1 MTIMRPL
8 PKFFIDQMKLE
19 YLDQIMTIEQVCFP
33 TAWPRQVFEMELKS
47 PRSFTRVSKLG
58 DMVVGYVVAWTVY
71 DEGHILNIA
80 VLPEFRRMGIGEDLM
95 TDCLDYFSRSH
106 AKYALLEV
114 RTSNI
119 GAIKLYEKL
128 GFKSIG
134 IRRGY
139 YNDTGEDAIVMMLT
153 IK

>member
-1 MTIMRPL
+1 MRPL

>member
-1 MTIMRPL
+1 MRPL
-8 PKFFIDQMKLE
+8 PKFSIDQMKLE
-19 YLDQIMTIEQVCFP
+19 DLEQIITIEQVCFP

-47 PRSFTRVSKLG
+47 PRSYTRVSKMG
-58 DMVVGYVVAWTVY
+58 EKVIGYVVAWTVY

-95 TDCLDYFSRSH
+95 RDCLDYFSRRR

-114 RTSNI
+114 RISNI
-119 GAIKLYEKL
+119 GAMKLYEKL
-128 GFKSIG
+128 GFRSIG

-153 IK
+153 LS

>member
-1 MTIMRPL
+1 MRPL
-8 PKFFIDQMKLE
+8 PKFFIDQMQLE
-19 YLDQIMTIEQVCFP
+19 DLDQIMAIEQVCFP

-95 TDCLDYFSRSH
+95 TDCLDYFSRRH

-128 GFKSIG
+128 GFNSIG

-139 YNDTGEDAIVMMLT
+139 YNDTGEDALVMMFT